1 MVMAMVLVSGVM
13 LVVLALARQGQ
24 LSTFISRPVLKG
36 FAFAVAVSIVVKQL
50 PDALGFEIPAG
61 HGGDPL
67 RILLFTVANTQ
78 LWNLPSIAIALVC
91 ALAIAA
97 LKRWP
102 QVPGAM
108 LVILLA
114 IAASSVFDLQALGV
128 RQIGEVAPMQLHFGF
143 PDLVFADWARVGE
156 LAFGL
161 VMLVFAESWGSMRST
176 ALAHGD
182 TLEPNREL
190 LVLGACNVSAALFQ
204 GMPVGAGFS
213 ATAANAAAGAV
224 SKKSGAVAL
233 VAVLTT
239 LAFALPALHFLPRPV
254 LAVAVIGALQH
265 ALSPKPLVVFWAM
278 NRDRVLLVGAA
289 LGVLVLGVLDGMLA
303 AVGLSLLA
311 ALQRF
316 SQPVLHELGELGDT
330 RNYVD
335 VHTQPTANVVQGLL
349 ILRPEEPLFFGSAE
363 RVTSAVLH
371 AARARAGVRAVV
383 LSLEESADLDSTAVE
398 CLLELDSA
406 LQRQNITLLL
416 ARAKTTVRELL
427 QAWNPQGLGRE
438 DRLFWSVADA
448 VERAATQSVVP

>member
-1 MVMAMVLVSGVM
+1 
-13 LVVLALARQGQ
+13 
-24 LSTFISRPVLKG
+24 
-36 FAFAVAVSIVVKQL
+36 
-50 PDALGFEIPAG
+50 
-61 HGGDPL
+61 
-67 RILLFTVANTQ
+67 
-78 LWNLPSIAIALVC
+78 
-91 ALAIAA
+91 
-97 LKRWP
+97 
-102 QVPGAM
+102 
-108 LVILLA
+108 
-114 IAASSVFDLQALGV
+114 
-128 RQIGEVAPMQLHFGF
+128 MQLHFGF
-143 PDLVFADWARVGE
+143 PELVFADWVRVGE

-182 TLEPNREL
+182 ALEPNREL

-265 ALSPKPLVVFWAM
+265 ALSPKPLIVFWAM
-278 NRDRVLLVGAA
+278 NRDRVLLAGAA

-335 VHTQPTANVVQGLL
+335 VHTQTSANVVQGLL

-363 RVTSAVLH
+363 RVNGRVLG
-371 AARARAGVRAVV
+371 AALTRSGLRTVI
-383 LSLEESADLDSTAVE
+383 LSLEESADLDSTAVD
-398 CLLELDSA
+398 CLLELDMA
-406 LQRQNITLLL
+406 LRRQNITLLL

-427 QAWNPQGLGRE
+427 QVCNPQGLGRE

-448 VERAATQSVVP
+448 VDHATKVKT

>member
-1 MVMAMVLVSGVM
+1 M
-13 LVVLALARQGQ
+13 
-24 LSTFISRPVLKG
+24 
-36 FAFAVAVSIVVKQL
+36 
-50 PDALGFEIPAG
+50 
-61 HGGDPL
+61 
-67 RILLFTVANTQ
+67 
-78 LWNLPSIAIALVC
+78 
-91 ALAIAA
+91 
-97 LKRWP
+97 
-102 QVPGAM
+102 
-108 LVILLA
+108 
-114 IAASSVFDLQALGV
+114 
-128 RQIGEVAPMQLHFGF
+128 
-143 PDLVFADWARVGE
+143 
-156 LAFGL
+156 
-161 VMLVFAESWGSMRST
+161 
-176 ALAHGD
+176 
-182 TLEPNREL
+182 LEPNREL

-233 VAVLTT
+233 VAVLAT

-254 LAVAVIGALQH
+254 LAIAVISALRH
-265 ALSPKPLVVFWAM
+265 ALSLKPLAVFWRM
-278 NRDRVLLVGAA
+278 NRDRALLVGAA

-335 VHTQPTANVVQGLL
+335 VHTQTSAHLVPGLL

-371 AARARAGVRAVV
+371 AARARTDVRAVV
-383 LSLEESADLDSTAVE
+383 LSLEESADLDSTAVD
-398 CLLELDSA
+398 CLLELDAA
-406 LQRQNITLLL
+406 LQRQNVTLLL
-416 ARAKTTVRELL
+416 ARAKTTVRDLL

-448 VERAATQSVVP
+448 VEQTSNAPL